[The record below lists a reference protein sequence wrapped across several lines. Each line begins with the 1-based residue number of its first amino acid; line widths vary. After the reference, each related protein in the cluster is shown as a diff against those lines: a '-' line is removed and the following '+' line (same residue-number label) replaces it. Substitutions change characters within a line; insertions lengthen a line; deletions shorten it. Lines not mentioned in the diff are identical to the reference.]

1 MQTNGIAMESAAC
14 DAPAKVN
21 LSLEILG
28 RRPDGYHELR
38 SVVMPVSLFETVEVR
53 ARADAEVRVETVAE
67 DGVSLAALDG
77 LPPEK
82 HLAAKA
88 VRAMQRALDRPD
100 RGADVRIV
108 KRVPIGAGMAG
119 GSADAAGTLACLRAM
134 WAPDMPEAD
143 WLAVGAS
150 VGSDVPALML
160 GGAVLMEGRGER
172 VSRLLA
178 PDEHPAPFW
187 LVVVFPDYSV
197 STKEAYA
204 LWDRTELANAAEGG
218 FEPGTGARGAP
229 FEPSNAG
236 EAGKPPLTK
245 GGDLCQNLARS
256 VRHGDAR
263 AASGR
268 LFNGLQNTVSR
279 LHPPT
284 SRFCLA
290 LRAAGVLG
298 TLLSGSGS
306 AVFGLAGSEKEA
318 HEVRRRLP
326 PGMRS
331 RVVKTMP
338 DGVMAAHG
346 PLVP

>member
-1 MQTNGIAMESAAC
+1 MQTKRIATDSASAE
-14 DAPAKVN
+14 APAKVN

-53 ARADAEVRVETVAE
+53 ARADADVRVTTVAE
-67 DGVSLAALDG
+67 GGVSLAALDG

-88 VRAMQRALDRPD
+88 VRAMQRALGCPE
-100 RGADVRIV
+100 RGVDVRIV
-108 KRVPIGAGMAG
+108 KRIPIGAGMAG
-119 GSADAAGTLACLRAM
+119 GSADAAGALACLRAM
-134 WAPDMPEAD
+134 WAPEMPEAD
-143 WLAVGAS
+143 WLAAGAA

-172 VSRLLA
+172 VSRLLV

-187 LVVVFPDYSV
+187 LVVVFPDYAV
-197 STKEAYA
+197 STKEIYA
-204 LWDRTELANAAEGG
+204 AVDA
-218 FEPGTGARGAP
+218 EPGG
-229 FEPSNAG
+229 
-236 EAGKPPLTK
+236 LTADP
-245 GGDLCQNLARS
+245 GLWQTLAHS

-263 AASGR
+263 AASR
-268 LFNGLQNTVSR
+268 LLFNGLQNTVSH
-279 LHPPT
+279 LHPST

-290 LRAAGVLG
+290 LREAGALG

-306 AVFGLAGSEKEA
+306 AVFGLAGSEEEA
-318 HEVRRRLP
+318 HAIRRRLP
-326 PGMRS
+326 PEVRS
-331 RVVKTMP
+331 KVVQTLP

>member
-1 MQTNGIAMESAAC
+1 MQPKPPVLDSAAC

-21 LSLEILG
+21 LTLEILG

-53 ARADAEVRVETVAE
+53 ARADAEVRVETVA
-67 DGVSLAALDG
+67 DGVDLSALDG
-77 LPPEK
+77 MPPEK

-88 VRAMQRALDRPD
+88 VRAMQRALGCPD

-108 KRVPIGAGMAG
+108 KRIPIGAGMAG
-119 GSADAAGTLACLRAM
+119 GSADAAGVLACLRAM

-143 WLAVGAS
+143 WLAAGAA
-150 VGSDVPALML
+150 VGSDVPALQL
-160 GGAVLMEGRGER
+160 GGATLMEGRGER
-172 VSRLLA
+172 VSRLLG

-187 LVVVFPDYSV
+187 LVVVFPGYSV
-197 STKEAYA
+197 STKEVYGA
-204 LWDRTELANAAEGG
+204 LR
-218 FEPGTGARGAP
+218 AP
-229 FEPSNAG
+229 EVASSKSQVTSPTCDLPTCDAG
-236 EAGKPPLTK
+236 EAGKTPLTK
-245 GGDLCQNLARS
+245 GGDLWQTLAHS

-263 AASGR
+263 AASGS

-284 SRFCLA
+284 SRFCSA
-290 LRAAGVLG
+290 LREAGALG

-306 AVFGLAGSEKEA
+306 AVFGLAGSEEDA
-318 HEVRRRLP
+318 RAIRRRLP
-326 PGMRS
+326 REAWS
-331 RVVKTMP
+331 KVLRTLP

>member
-1 MQTNGIAMESAAC
+1 MKTRPPVLESAAC
-14 DAPAKVN
+14 EAPAKVN
-21 LSLEILG
+21 LSLELLG

-53 ARADAEVRVETVAE
+53 ARADAEVRVETVSG
-67 DGVSLAALDG
+67 GVDLSALSG

-88 VRAMQRALDRPD
+88 VRAMQRALGCPE

-108 KRVPIGAGMAG
+108 KRIPIGAGMAG
-119 GSADAAGTLACLRAM
+119 GSADAAGVLACLRAM
-134 WAPDMPEAD
+134 WAPEMPEAD
-143 WLAVGAS
+143 WLAAGAA

-178 PDEHPAPFW
+178 PGECPAPFW
-187 LVVVFPDYSV
+187 LVVVFPDYAV

-204 LWDRTELANAAEGG
+204 LWDRSHPDPAGAAAGS
-218 FEPGTGARGAP
+218 GTGDLTNP
-229 FEPSNAG
+229 PS
-236 EAGKPPLTK
+236 LWQT
-245 GGDLCQNLARS
+245 LAHS

-263 AASGR
+263 AASGL
-268 LFNGLQNTVSR
+268 LFNGLQNTVSL

-284 SRFCLA
+284 SRFCSA
-290 LRAAGVLG
+290 LRRAGALG

-306 AVFGLAGSEKEA
+306 AVFGLAGSEEEA
-318 HEVRRRLP
+318 HAVRRRLP
-326 PGMRS
+326 PEVRS
-331 RVVKTMP
+331 KVVQTLP

>member
-88 VRAMQRALDRPD
+88 VRAMQRALGCPK

-143 WLAVGAS
+143 WLAAGAA

-197 STKEAYA
+197 STKEVYA
-204 LWDRTELANAAEGG
+204 AADEPSAAEGL
-218 FEPGTGARGAP
+218 TAP
-229 FEPSNAG
+229 P
-236 EAGKPPLTK
+236 
-245 GGDLCQNLARS
+245 DLWQNLARS

-290 LRAAGVLG
+290 LRAAGALG

>member
-1 MQTNGIAMESAAC
+1 MQTTEPVLESAAC
-14 DAPAKVN
+14 EAPAKVN
-21 LSLEILG
+21 LTLEILG

-53 ARADAEVRVETVAE
+53 ARADAEVRVETVA
-67 DGVSLAALDG
+67 DGVDLAALDG
-77 LPPEK
+77 MPPEK

-88 VRAMQRALDRPD
+88 VRAMQRALGCPG
-100 RGADVRIV
+100 RGVNVRIV
-108 KRVPIGAGMAG
+108 KRIPIGAGMAG
-119 GSADAAGTLACLRAM
+119 GSADAAGVLACLRAM

-143 WLAVGAS
+143 WLAAGAS
-150 VGSDVPALML
+150 VGSDVPALQL

-187 LVVVFPDYSV
+187 LVAVFPGYSV
-197 STKEAYA
+197 STKEVYG
-204 LWDRTELANAAEGG
+204 LID
-218 FEPGTGARGAP
+218 AP
-229 FEPSNAG
+229 QPSPLSTPSTSSTN
-236 EAGKPPLTK
+236 PLTASE
-245 GGDLCQNLARS
+245 DLWQTLSHS
-256 VRHGDAR
+256 VRLGDAR
-263 AASGR
+263 AASGS

-284 SRFCLA
+284 SRFCSA
-290 LRAAGVLG
+290 LRQAGALG

-306 AVFGLAGSEKEA
+306 AVFGLAGSEGEA
-318 HEVRRRLP
+318 HELSRRIP
-326 PGMRS
+326 PGVWSKVLR
-331 RVVKTMP
+331 TLP

>member
-1 MQTNGIAMESAAC
+1 M
-14 DAPAKVN
+14 N

-28 RRPDGYHELR
+28 RRADGYHELR

-53 ARADAEVRVETVAE
+53 SRADAEVRVETVAE

-88 VRAMQRALDRPD
+88 VRAMQRALGRPE

-108 KRVPIGAGMAG
+108 KRIPIGAGMAG
-119 GSADAAGTLACLRAM
+119 GSADAAGVLACLRAM

-143 WLAVGAS
+143 WLAAGAS
-150 VGSDVPALML
+150 VGSDVPALQL

-187 LVVVFPDYSV
+187 LVVVFPEYSV
-197 STKEAYA
+197 STKDVYA
-204 LWDRTELANAAEGG
+204 AADDPAAAGGLTADPCLWQTLAH
-218 FEPGTGARGAP
+218 
-229 FEPSNAG
+229 
-236 EAGKPPLTK
+236 
-245 GGDLCQNLARS
+245 S

-263 AASGR
+263 AASGS
-268 LFNGLQNTVSR
+268 LFNGLQHTVSL

-284 SRFCLA
+284 SRFCSA
-290 LRAAGVLG
+290 LREAGALG
-298 TLLSGSGS
+298 TLLSGSG
-306 AVFGLAGSEKEA
+306 
-318 HEVRRRLP
+318 
-326 PGMRS
+326 
-331 RVVKTMP
+331 
-338 DGVMAAHG
+338 
-346 PLVP
+346 

>member
-1 MQTNGIAMESAAC
+1 MQTDRPVLESAAC
-14 DAPAKVN
+14 EAPAKVN
-21 LSLEILG
+21 LSLEILW

-53 ARADAEVRVETVAE
+53 ARADAEVRVETVA
-67 DGVSLAALDG
+67 DGVDLAALDG
-77 LPPEK
+77 MPPEK

-88 VRAMQRALDRPD
+88 VRAMQRALGCPA

-108 KRVPIGAGMAG
+108 KRIPIGAGMAG
-119 GSADAAGTLACLRAM
+119 GSADAAGVLACLRAM

-143 WLAVGAS
+143 WLAAGAS
-150 VGSDVPALML
+150 VGSDVPALQL

-187 LVVVFPDYSV
+187 LVAVFPGYSV
-197 STKEAYA
+197 STKEAYG
-204 LWDRTELANAAEGG
+204 LWDRSNPELANAAEGG
-218 FEPGTGARGAP
+218 FEPGTGGAD
-229 FEPSNAG
+229 ALRTG
-236 EAGKPPLTK
+236 DLTKPPSLWQT
-245 GGDLCQNLARS
+245 LARS
-256 VRHGDAR
+256 DRHGDAR
-263 AASGR
+263 AASGS
-268 LFNGLQNTVSR
+268 LFNGLQNTVSH

-284 SRFCLA
+284 SRFCSA
-290 LRAAGVLG
+290 LREAGALG

-306 AVFGLAGSEKEA
+306 AVFGLAGSEEDA
-318 HEVRRRLP
+318 RAIRRRLP
-326 PGMRS
+326 REAWS
-331 RVVKTMP
+331 KVLRTLP

>member
-1 MQTNGIAMESAAC
+1 MQTTEPVLESAAC
-14 DAPAKVN
+14 EAPAKVN
-21 LSLEILG
+21 LTLEILG

-53 ARADAEVRVETVAE
+53 ARADAEVRVETVA
-67 DGVSLAALDG
+67 DGVDLAALDG
-77 LPPEK
+77 MSPEK

-88 VRAMQRALDRPD
+88 VRAMQRALGCPG
-100 RGADVRIV
+100 RGVDVRIV
-108 KRVPIGAGMAG
+108 KRIPIGAGMAG
-119 GSADAAGTLACLRAM
+119 GSADAAGVLACLRAM

-143 WLAVGAS
+143 WLAAGAS
-150 VGSDVPALML
+150 VGSDVPALQL

-187 LVVVFPDYSV
+187 LVAVFPGYSV
-197 STKEAYA
+197 STKEVYGALHAPEVASPKSQVADPACDPATCDQERGLTKAPA
-204 LWDRTELANAAEGG
+204 LWQT
-218 FEPGTGARGAP
+218 
-229 FEPSNAG
+229 
-236 EAGKPPLTK
+236 
-245 GGDLCQNLARS
+245 LARS

-263 AASGR
+263 AASGS
-268 LFNGLQNTVSR
+268 LFNGLQNTVSH

-284 SRFCLA
+284 SRFCSA
-290 LRAAGVLG
+290 LREAGALG

-306 AVFGLAGSEKEA
+306 AVFGLAGSEEDA
-318 HEVRRRLP
+318 RAIRRRLP
-326 PGMRS
+326 REAWS
-331 RVVKTMP
+331 KVLRTLP

>member
-1 MQTNGIAMESAAC
+1 MQATFLPSATC
-14 DAPAKVN
+14 EAPAKVN

-28 RRPDGYHELR
+28 RRADGYHELR

-53 ARADAEVRVETVAE
+53 TRADAEVRVETVAE

-88 VRAMQRALDRPD
+88 VRAMQRALGRPE

-108 KRVPIGAGMAG
+108 KRIPIGAGMAG
-119 GSADAAGTLACLRAM
+119 GSADAAGVLACLRAM
-134 WAPDMPEAD
+134 WAPDLPEAD
-143 WLAVGAS
+143 WLAAGAS
-150 VGSDVPALML
+150 VGSDVPALQL

-187 LVVVFPDYSV
+187 LVVVFPEYSV
-197 STKEAYA
+197 STKDVYA
-204 LWDRTELANAAEGG
+204 AADDPSAAGGLTADPGLWQTLAH
-218 FEPGTGARGAP
+218 
-229 FEPSNAG
+229 
-236 EAGKPPLTK
+236 
-245 GGDLCQNLARS
+245 S

-263 AASGR
+263 AASGS
-268 LFNGLQNTVSR
+268 LFNGLQHTVSL

-284 SRFCLA
+284 SRFCSA
-290 LRAAGVLG
+290 LREAGALG

-306 AVFGLAGSEKEA
+306 AVFGIAGSEDEA
-318 HEVRRRLP
+318 HAVRRRLP
-326 PGMRS
+326 PETRS
-331 RVVKTMP
+331 RVVQTLP

>member
-1 MQTNGIAMESAAC
+1 MQTTFLPSAVC
-14 DAPAKVN
+14 EAPAKVN

-28 RRPDGYHELR
+28 RRADGYHELR

-67 DGVSLAALDG
+67 GGVSLAALDG

-88 VRAMQRALDRPD
+88 VRAMRRALGRPE

-108 KRVPIGAGMAG
+108 KRIPIGAGMAG
-119 GSADAAGTLACLRAM
+119 GSADAAGVLACLRAM

-143 WLAVGAS
+143 WLAAGAE
-150 VGSDVPALML
+150 VGSDVPALQL

-172 VSRLLA
+172 VSRLLG

-197 STKEAYA
+197 STKEVYA
-204 LWDRTELANAAEGG
+204 AVDDPSAAGGLTAGPGLWQTLAH
-218 FEPGTGARGAP
+218 
-229 FEPSNAG
+229 
-236 EAGKPPLTK
+236 
-245 GGDLCQNLARS
+245 S

-263 AASGR
+263 AASGS
-268 LFNGLQNTVSR
+268 LFNGLQNTVSH

-284 SRFCLA
+284 SRFCSA
-290 LRAAGVLG
+290 LREAGALG

-306 AVFGLAGSEKEA
+306 AVFGLAGSEDEA
-318 HEVRRRLP
+318 HAIRRRLP
-326 PGMRS
+326 PGARS
-331 RVVKTMP
+331 KVVQTLP

>member
-1 MQTNGIAMESAAC
+1 MQTDRPVLESAAC
-14 DAPAKVN
+14 EAPAKVN

-53 ARADAEVRVETVAE
+53 ARADAEVRVETVA
-67 DGVSLAALDG
+67 DGVDLADLDG
-77 LPPEK
+77 MPPEK

-88 VRAMQRALDRPD
+88 VRAMQRALGCPA
-100 RGADVRIV
+100 RGVDVRIV
-108 KRVPIGAGMAG
+108 KRIPIGAGMAG
-119 GSADAAGTLACLRAM
+119 GSADAAGVLACLRAM

-143 WLAVGAS
+143 WLAAGAA
-150 VGSDVPALML
+150 VGSDVPALQL

-172 VSRLLA
+172 VSRLLG

-187 LVVVFPDYSV
+187 LVAVFPGYSV
-197 STKEAYA
+197 STKEVYGALHASEVASPKSLVADPTCDLATCGQGGGLTKAPA
-204 LWDRTELANAAEGG
+204 LWQT
-218 FEPGTGARGAP
+218 
-229 FEPSNAG
+229 
-236 EAGKPPLTK
+236 
-245 GGDLCQNLARS
+245 LARS

-263 AASGR
+263 AASGS
-268 LFNGLQNTVSR
+268 LFNGLQNTVSH

-284 SRFCLA
+284 SRFCSA
-290 LRAAGVLG
+290 LREAGALG

-306 AVFGLAGSEKEA
+306 AVFGLAGSEEDA
-318 HEVRRRLP
+318 RAIRRRLP
-326 PGMRS
+326 REAWS
-331 RVVKTMP
+331 KVLRTLP

>member
-1 MQTNGIAMESAAC
+1 MQATFLPSATC
-14 DAPAKVN
+14 EAPAKVN

-28 RRPDGYHELR
+28 RRADGYHELR

-53 ARADAEVRVETVAE
+53 SRADAEVRVETVAE

-88 VRAMQRALDRPD
+88 VRAMQRALGRPE

-108 KRVPIGAGMAG
+108 KRIPIGAGMAG
-119 GSADAAGTLACLRAM
+119 GSADAAGVLACLRAM

-143 WLAVGAS
+143 WLAAGAS
-150 VGSDVPALML
+150 VGSDVPALQL

-187 LVVVFPDYSV
+187 LVVVFPEYSV
-197 STKEAYA
+197 STKDVYA
-204 LWDRTELANAAEGG
+204 AADDPSAAGGLTADPCLWQTLAH
-218 FEPGTGARGAP
+218 
-229 FEPSNAG
+229 
-236 EAGKPPLTK
+236 
-245 GGDLCQNLARS
+245 S

-263 AASGR
+263 AASGS
-268 LFNGLQNTVSR
+268 LFNGLQHTVSL

-284 SRFCLA
+284 SRFCSA
-290 LRAAGVLG
+290 LREAGALG

-306 AVFGLAGSEKEA
+306 AVFGIAGSEDEA
-318 HEVRRRLP
+318 HAVRRRLP
-326 PGMRS
+326 PETRS
-331 RVVKTMP
+331 RVVQTLP

>member
-1 MQTNGIAMESAAC
+1 MQTTEPVLESAAC
-14 DAPAKVN
+14 EAPAKVN
-21 LSLEILG
+21 LTLEILG

-53 ARADAEVRVETVAE
+53 ARADAEVRVETVA
-67 DGVSLAALDG
+67 DGVDLAALDG
-77 LPPEK
+77 MPPEK

-88 VRAMQRALDRPD
+88 VRAMQRALGCPG
-100 RGADVRIV
+100 RGVDVRIV
-108 KRVPIGAGMAG
+108 KRIPIGAGMAG
-119 GSADAAGTLACLRAM
+119 GSADAAGVLACLRAM

-143 WLAVGAS
+143 WLAAGAS
-150 VGSDVPALML
+150 VGSDVPALQL

-187 LVVVFPDYSV
+187 LVAVFPGYSV
-197 STKEAYA
+197 STKEVYG
-204 LWDRTELANAAEGG
+204 LID
-218 FEPGTGARGAP
+218 AP
-229 FEPSNAG
+229 QPSPLSTPSTSSTN
-236 EAGKPPLTK
+236 PLTASE
-245 GGDLCQNLARS
+245 DLWQTLARS

-263 AASGR
+263 AASGS

-284 SRFCLA
+284 SRFCSA
-290 LRAAGVLG
+290 LREAGALG

-306 AVFGLAGSEKEA
+306 AVFGLAGSEEDA
-318 HEVRRRLP
+318 RAIRRRLP
-326 PGMRS
+326 REAWS
-331 RVVKTMP
+331 KVLRTLP